1 MAKSTKT
8 PVTLIQN
15 PAGLVVAVR
24 IGGSDPIAVQHAGP
38 AVALGQMNLVMQ
50 IADVDISYEPAPTE
64 TTKA

>member
-15 PAGLVVAVR
+15 AAGAVVAVR

-38 AVALGQMNLVMQ
+38 VVGIGVMNLALTV
-50 IADVDISYEPAPTE
+50 ADVDISYEAAPTE
-64 TTKA
+64 DAKA